1 MAIQSLD
8 NVIENLSSYN
18 GGLNNLSGELEKL
31 SGTLEGDTANVA
43 FDEVSNLIKEQ
54 GKMSVKELKSSRSDL
69 KSLKQKILDSD
80 RISEKDRGNIL
91 SLLNNQENVV
101 DQNATI
107 MGRAKELIGKTI
119 SENSVDIASVASGVI
134 ADSPALMLATKFIGD
149 KFNESREK
157 KKQQRQEQIEREE
170 RITAAQQQQ
179 EQENSVLREQIT
191 NEQTLQKLNIERQE
205 VVDKAKAL
213 GINEQDYIDRLKDQ
227 LIEQSK
233 TEKLR
238 RDNAEAEKKRIEELQ
253 EKFGIDV
260 AQPEAEVTPVDSP
273 VESSAPEKVEAK
285 VEGVEDGGALHD
297 LTKEGLF
304 ENPPYLEQ
312 IRDLLKFMI
321 DEQANSDLAK
331 IEADREAKRLAQ
343 RQLKEIER
351 QGDLLKENN
360 TITANQETGGG
371 QGFMSDMFG
380 DVIGG
385 IAGALGIGGILGG
398 AKKGIG
404 GALKKT
410 GGLFK
415 SGGSLL
421 KRGGLLAGTAAVAT
435 GGFLANKTKKILGNA
450 PSAKVTAPN
459 APDAKL
465 KPMDAPDLK
474 PKVDAPVSSA
484 KAPVMPDAPKVSA
497 SPKIT
502 SVPGESVAKKV
513 ATAAETTLDAAKGA
527 SKAGKTAAKVAPKV
541 LAKSFLKNSAKFGL
555 KMIPIAGAVA
565 GGIFA
570 LGRLFKGDY
579 TGAAMEAGGIFLPS
593 VAGLPVD
600 AALVAKDMYKDI
612 HGTDYEKDL
621 ISNPTDANAKMAQL
635 KDYAME
641 QMGIGQD
648 AAKDG
653 GEDPSVDGATGEVMN
668 LSKSEQD
675 LVSSAA
681 GETGM
686 GATGATGASGA
697 DGVNSVNGIQP
708 VGGVTPSSNITPDTG
723 TVENK
728 TAAVG
733 QMAEREM
740 GPVNNDSSTN
750 NFAVKTSTNNTVNN
764 NQQKTVIASPLR
776 NQESSYR
783 EAQAALSGSF

>member
-43 FDEVSNLIKEQ
+43 FDEVSKLIKEQ
-54 GKMSVKELKSSRSDL
+54 GQMSVRQLKSTRADL
-69 KSLKQKILDSD
+69 STLKEKILASD
-80 RISEKDRGNIL
+80 RISERDRGNIL
-91 SLLNNQENVV
+91 SLLNNQEKVV
-101 DQNATI
+101 SSNTTI
-107 MGRAKELIGKTI
+107 MNQAKEMIGKTI
-119 SENSVDIASVASGVI
+119 SENSVDIASVGAGVI

-157 KKQQRQEQIEREE
+157 KKQQKQEQAERDE

-179 EQENSVLREQIT
+179 EQEYSVLREQIT
-191 NEQTLQKLNIERQE
+191 NEQTLQKLNVDRQE
-205 VVDKAKAL
+205 VVDRSKEL
-213 GINEQDYIDRLKDQ
+213 GISEQDYIDKLKDQ

-260 AQPEAEVTPVDSP
+260 AQPEITPVDSP

-285 VEGVEDGGALHD
+285 VEGVEDGGALHE
-297 LTKEGLF
+297 LTKDGLF

-371 QGFMSDMFG
+371 QGFMSDMLG

-385 IAGALGIGGILGG
+385 IAGTLGLTGLLGG

-404 GALKKT
+404 GALKKS
-410 GGLFK
+410 GGLLK

-435 GGFLANKTKKILGNA
+435 GGFLANKTKNIMGNA

-474 PKVDAPVSSA
+474 PKVDAPVTPN

-513 ATAAETTLDAAKGA
+513 ATAADTTLTAAKGA

-621 ISNPTDANAKMAQL
+621 ITNPTDANAKMAQL

-653 GEDPSVDGATGEVMN
+653 GEEPSVEGAAGETIN
-668 LSKSEQD
+668 LDKSEQD

-681 GETGM
+681 GETGV

-697 DGVNSVNGIQP
+697 DGVDSVNGIQA
-708 VGGVTPSSNITPDTG
+708 VGGVTPSSNITPDTSAVA
-723 TVENK
+723 TK
-728 TAAVG
+728 TAAVN
-733 QMAEREM
+733 QMSEREM
-740 GPVNNDSSTN
+740 GPADSGDNTTAVGVNTN
-750 NFAVKTSTNNTVNN
+750 VANTVNN
-764 NQQKTVIASPLR
+764 TQQTTVIATPLR